1 MARTDGSHGSRDS
14 HGSPARTLAK
24 LETPK
29 RRKPDTVPQKAKT
42 LSSPEYK
49 HDVSEKANAN
59 EADAISLFGDDIDN
73 EDIDLRED
81 VKDRE
86 SDNASLSEIC
96 SSLKCSKDTG
106 PPIASNLADLING
119 KFSAEYAVEKTK
131 EILQKYKKQSN
142 CDHVLFPRVNE
153 EIWSKLPTNA
163 KRSDIRTSALQNALV
178 KVSSAI
184 ICTTAKLLKHREKK
198 TIPNYKPLLNPLLDS
213 VALLGHVFTE
223 LSYKRRDA
231 FKPFL
236 HQDFRLACARSRK
249 PGKLLFG
256 NDLAKTLQ
264 ELRTTSNIMTNNTSD
279 TRLPKWSSGHSRQD
293 NRYQQKPFLVN
304 KGRIC
309 TPSDY
314 LIPNLKLK
322 AQSFRAGQVSLFL
335 EN

>member
-1 MARTDGSHGSRDS
+1 MDTSDVDKDNSTKKLNEQDSSSLIALLNSMKASIDSGNTLLQELVTQKQPSPDHETDE
-14 HGSPARTLAK
+14 T
-24 LETPK
+24 ETPK
-29 RRKPDTVPQKAKT
+29 RRKPDMVSQKAKT

-49 HDVSEKANAN
+49 HDASEKANAN

-81 VKDRE
+81 VEDRE
-86 SDNASLSEIC
+86 SDNASLLSEIC
-96 SSLKCSKDTG
+96 SSLKCSEDTG
-106 PPIASNLADLING
+106 PPIASNLAHLING

-131 EILQKYKKQSN
+131 EILQKYKKQGN
-142 CDHVLFPRVNE
+142 CDHVLVPRVNE

-198 TIPNYKPLLNPLLDS
+198 TIPNYKPLLNPLVDS

-256 NDLAKTLQ
+256 ND
-264 ELRTTSNIMTNNTSD
+264 
-279 TRLPKWSSGHSRQD
+279 
-293 NRYQQKPFLVN
+293 
-304 KGRIC
+304 
-309 TPSDY
+309 
-314 LIPNLKLK
+314 
-322 AQSFRAGQVSLFL
+322 
-335 EN
+335 